1 MDCGVSLMLKFSPV
15 AVLILPVVYEPVP
28 SVVDR
33 SALPVTFM
41 VPRLSPSELCGV
53 EFSALPLCGTEF
65 AAVELAVSCA
75 ELFDAALLAAKFEAD
90 GVEPCDAASG
100 REPCDD
106 EILEAELAA
115 DEF

>member
-15 AVLILPVVYEPVP
+15 AVLKLPVVYEPVP

-41 VPRLSPSELCGV
+41 VPRLSSSEPCSV
-53 EFSALPLCGTEF
+53 EFVALPLCGAEF
-65 AAVELAVSCA
+65 CVTLLVAELTTALPCGAEFTAVGFSGFCA
-75 ELFDAALLAAKFEAD
+75 EL
-90 GVEPCDAASG
+90 
-100 REPCDD
+100 CDD
-106 EILEAELAA
+106 EILEVELAA

>member
-1 MDCGVSLMLKFSPV
+1 M
-15 AVLILPVVYEPVP
+15 P

-41 VPRLSPSELCGV
+41 VPRLSSSELCSV
-53 EFSALPLCGTEF
+53 EFTALPLCGTEF
-65 AAVELAVSCA
+65 CAMSLVAGLTTALPYGAEFTAVGRLPGFCA
-75 ELFDAALLAAKFEAD
+75 EL
-90 GVEPCDAASG
+90 
-100 REPCDD
+100 CDD

>member
-41 VPRLSPSELCGV
+41 VPRLSSSELCGV
-53 EFSALPLCGTEF
+53 EFTALPLCGMEFCATPLVARLTTALPCDAEF
-65 AAVELAVSCA
+65 AAVGLPGFCA
-75 ELFDAALLAAKFEAD
+75 EL
-90 GVEPCDAASG
+90 
-100 REPCDD
+100 CDD
-106 EILEAELAA
+106 EILEMELAA

>member
-1 MDCGVSLMLKFSPV
+1 M
-15 AVLILPVVYEPVP
+15 P

-41 VPRLSPSELCGV
+41 VPRLSSSELCSV
-53 EFSALPLCGTEF
+53 EFSALPLCG
-65 AAVELAVSCA
+65 AV
-75 ELFDAALLAAKFEAD
+75 LLAAGFETGGA
-90 GVEPCDAASG
+90 ELCDTALA
-100 REPCDD
+100 RELCDD

>member
-41 VPRLSPSELCGV
+41 VPKSSPSALCGV
-53 EFSALPLCGTEF
+53 EFSALPLYDGRTRW
-65 AAVELAVSCA
+65 
-75 ELFDAALLAAKFEAD
+75 LLRRVFRRRII
-90 GVEPCDAASG
+90 GG
-100 REPCDD
+100 
-106 EILEAELAA
+106 EI
-115 DEF
+115 

>member
-1 MDCGVSLMLKFSPV
+1 M
-15 AVLILPVVYEPVP
+15 P

-41 VPRLSPSELCGV
+41 VPRLSSSELCSV
-53 EFSALPLCGTEF
+53 EFTALPLCGTEF
-65 AAVELAVSCA
+65 CAMSLVAGLTTALPYGAEFTAVGRLPGFCA
-75 ELFDAALLAAKFEAD
+75 ELCVAALLEAKFEAGGAELRD
-90 GVEPCDAASG
+90 VAAA
-100 REPCDD
+100 RELCDD